1 MIFQLYHLS
10 FATNLNSQLPR
21 WCSKM
26 LTRYDGEYYMGFVG
40 IFNFVLF
47 PVARVFENWLR
58 FYEVTA

>member
-1 MIFQLYHLS
+1 
-10 FATNLNSQLPR
+10 
-21 WCSKM
+21 M